1 MKMVIYKRG
10 FANTL
15 RTEGNRLFGEVYEL
29 DGQYYKICPRNGCK
43 PSDYPVFTVEADDLD
58 YQRKEAEK
66 VASIAKD
73 LVAFEETH
81 GYAPKLKLW

>member
-1 MKMVIYKRG
+1 MVIYKRG

-15 RTEGNRLFGEVYEL
+15 RTEGKHLFGEVYEL
-29 DGQYYKICPRNGCK
+29 DGQYYKICPRNGCR

-73 LVAFEETH
+73 MVAFEEAH
-81 GYAPKLKLW
+81 GYAPKLKIG